1 MLKILFHNEDG
12 KNFVMYLKQTN
23 LENRLY
29 VSESLKE
36 DFNDTVFQNLVVEL
50 FLWLLCN
57 LLE

>member
-23 LENRLY
+23 LENRLH

-36 DFNDTVFQNLVVEL
+36 HFNDAVFQNLVVEL
-50 FLWLLCN
+50 FL
-57 LLE
+57 

>member
-1 MLKILFHNEDG
+1 
-12 KNFVMYLKQTN
+12 MYLKQTN